1 MEHPAFPEVTE
12 HHEPASGTKR
22 IWKTFW
28 ILLVITIIE
37 LGLGLLIY
45 AAPGM
50 SSWLVLFIKGVICIL
65 SLAKAFYIV
74 GIFMHLGDELKSM
87 MLTIVMPLLLFV
99 WFIAAFLWDGNSYR
113 VLRNRYD
120 GQIEREQMIR
130 QQQPMQKGDTTTH
143 PLH

>member
-12 HHEPASGTKR
+12 HHEPGTGTKR

-45 AAPGM
+45 AIPNMGT
-50 SSWLVLFIKGVICIL
+50 WLVLFIKGVICIL
-65 SLAKAFYIV
+65 SLLKAFYIV
-74 GIFMHLGDELKSM
+74 GIFMHLGDELRNL

-99 WFIAAFLWDGNSYR
+99 WFITAFLWDGNHYR
-113 VLRNRYD
+113 VMRNRYD
-120 GQIEREQMIR
+120 ANIDLQHMPESLKKIDSVVAE
-130 QQQPMQKGDTTTH
+130 